1 MADPL
6 KVACPECG
14 CVLYVE
20 RVTGKILEARRP
32 VKDQRE
38 DEDRFSA
45 LMRKA
50 KGRGEAALEKFAHA
64 TEKEKTKKER
74 LESLFKD
81 AKEKVVQSGDIGPET
96 RDIDLD

>member
-6 KVACPECG
+6 KATCPECG
-14 CVLYVE
+14 SVLFIE
-20 RVTGKILEARRP
+20 RVTGKVLEVRRP
-32 VKDQRE
+32 VADQRE

-50 KGRGEAALEKFAHA
+50 KTRGEAALEKFAHA
-64 TEKEKTKKER
+64 KEKEKTKKDR

-81 AKEKVVQSGDIGPET
+81 AKEKVIQSGDIGPET